1 MKQSTLA
8 ERTQTMSEAAPL
20 APPNRLSLVPR
31 QTAAAQPLWQPSEPT
46 SSTPTTDQLRA
57 QARSP
62 ESLPAETEA
71 SIIVALTRPI
81 VPGEGHRDGNDRRER
96 ELYEL
101 FGQLT
106 PVQTL
111 DLRHRISIARTD
123 DRLAQAFKRLV
134 IERRQRLTS
143 FLEDPRRRLAR
154 KS

>member
-8 ERTQTMSEAAPL
+8 ERAQTMSETAPL
-20 APPNRLSLVPR
+20 PPNRLTLVPS
-31 QTAAAQPLWQPSEPT
+31 QAAVQPLWEPSDPT
-46 SSTPTTDQLRA
+46 ASTPTTDQLRA
-57 QARSP
+57 DVRSP
-62 ESLPAETEA
+62 DSLPGEIEA
-71 SIIVALTRPI
+71 SIVLALTRPI

-111 DLRHRISIARTD
+111 NVRRRISIARTD

-134 IERRQRLTS
+134 IDRRQRLTS